1 MLCSSSTKTVVST
14 RNLAN
19 STTTALTAKWYKTRN
34 AREVVTNLPVVSGDV
49 VTVLTV
55 LTVGVVTVVGLSV
68 THTHKHAV

>member
-1 MLCSSSTKTVVST
+1 
-14 RNLAN
+14 
-19 STTTALTAKWYKTRN
+19 
-34 AREVVTNLPVVSGDV
+34 VVTKLPVVSGDV